1 MKRFTMLLIAVLALV
16 ACVAAATFISG
27 CSEEKSSNPVSNPSE
42 GTQFE
47 YRINVQHDGNQVAQ
61 ASVIAIFGND
71 RDTLLTCSDAG
82 FVSLKTSEPVAV
94 LVGASLGLSGMCQ
107 SVEAGDIRIVLDSVV
122 TSPETAAGKV
132 LAAYV
137 FGVYDTDGNG
147 DVRFRY
153 QYNFSYFYC
162 SSGLPGW
169 PYGDPNP
176 NHWYSQ
182 NQNDFPAPWKCKKLL
197 VPRRYQYYHQAVYG
211 FSLSRALFL
220 VSTT

>member
-1 MKRFTMLLIAVLALV
+1 MASILAANFLV
-16 ACVAAATFISG
+16 G
-27 CSEEKSSNPVSNPSE
+27 CSQEKSSNPVSQQGE
-42 GTQFE
+42 GTQ
-47 YRINVQHDGNQVAQ
+47 YVYQINVQRNGNQVAQ
-61 ASVIAIFGND
+61 ASVIAIFQSD
-71 RDTLLTCSDAG
+71 RDTLLTCSDVGRVTLRAN
-82 FVSLKTSEPVAV
+82 EPVTL
-94 LVGASLGLSGMCQ
+94 LVGASLGFSGMCQ
-107 SVEAGDIRIVLDSVV
+107 PVEAGDIRITLDSVV
-122 TSPETAAGKV
+122 ASPETAAGKV

-169 PYGDPNP
+169 PYGNPNP
-176 NHWYSQ
+176 NSWYSE
-182 NQNDFPAPWKCKKLL
+182 NRNDFPAPWKCKKLL